1 MKKVYKVKCKVEI
14 EIEVETT
21 ADSESEAI
29 ENITN
34 DLVGERISYIADNYD
49 CDMIERTFEVTE
61 CDEQDEPY

>member
-1 MKKVYKVKCKVEI
+1 MKKVYKAKCRVEI
-14 EIEVETT
+14 VIEVETT

-34 DLVGERISYIADNYD
+34 DLKGESISYIADNYD

-61 CDEQDEPY
+61 CDKQDEPY